1 MSIFFLLLNIIYFIK
16 TKANIGCDDISTIS
30 DQYKTLEE
38 CRTYEVKEGDNCC
51 VGVYSI
57 MGKNTYFCQ
66 SFSKSATEDDIS
78 IEMDKIVKEKEN
90 KYLGAVVKAKASCIN
105 DITPFIG
112 TNCNIYDSQNSEK
125 FGNCSNFKKEKN
137 DDYCCLFTG
146 NVMFDNIKTEVQFCH
161 EVNQTQTSDM
171 NNVATNIDSK
181 SEMYGVKYINCS
193 PEIPIQPPKR
203 DSNFIKNINF
213 FFIFFLLSLLI

>member
-38 CRTYEVKEGDNCC
+38 CRTYEVKEGDICC

-125 FGNCSNFKKEKN
+125 FGISN
-137 DDYCCLFTG
+137 
-146 NVMFDNIKTEVQFCH
+146 
-161 EVNQTQTSDM
+161 
-171 NNVATNIDSK
+171 
-181 SEMYGVKYINCS
+181 
-193 PEIPIQPPKR
+193 
-203 DSNFIKNINF
+203 
-213 FFIFFLLSLLI
+213 